1 MVIAQV
7 YAFVMGTNVCK
18 CTKWYVHVTVCNHN
32 KLYCKYYV
40 IYAQMK
46 LLSQHKSD

>member
-18 CTKWYVHVTVCNHN
+18 CTKWYVHV
-32 KLYCKYYV
+32 
-40 IYAQMK
+40 
-46 LLSQHKSD
+46 